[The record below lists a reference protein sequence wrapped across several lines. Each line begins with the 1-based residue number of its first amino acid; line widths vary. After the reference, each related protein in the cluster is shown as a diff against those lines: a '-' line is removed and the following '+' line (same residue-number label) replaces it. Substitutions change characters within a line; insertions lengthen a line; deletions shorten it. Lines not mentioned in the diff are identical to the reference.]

1 MSVRSF
7 HHIGLSVADLDL
19 QCRFYSRAFGFRE
32 EYRTEIPEAGI
43 RICLLA
49 GPGGA
54 LELTESAGSAPQ
66 HFTSPADGARTQGY
80 FHWAL
85 TVPNLDDALTTAVAH
100 GAQVISE
107 PRPTRRADARFAYLA
122 DPEHNLIELLQ
133 PTR

>member
-1 MSVRSF
+1 MAVRSF
-7 HHIGLSVADLDL
+7 HHIGLSVADHDR

-43 RICLLA
+43 RISLLS

-54 LELTESAGSAPQ
+54 LELTEYTGSAPQ
-66 HFTSPADGARTQGY
+66 HFTDPADGARTQGY

-85 TVPNLDDALTTAVAH
+85 TVSDLEDAITTAVAH
-100 GAQVISE
+100 GARVISE
-107 PRPTRRADARFAYLA
+107 PRPSRRGDARFAYLA